1 MPRVAIVIVT
11 YNSAAEMGGCL
22 DALTG
27 LSETETEILVVDN
40 ASADRTRDEVAARK
54 IKLIANKTNAGF
66 AAALNQGVRATTAP
80 LILSLNP
87 DAHLVSGLD
96 AMAAFFEQAKTG
108 FEHPETGAVGGMLIG
123 EDGAPQT
130 GFMARNLPTSAALI
144 FEVLGINRLWPANR
158 VNWHYRC
165 LGVDAMSVSPVDQP
179 PGAFLMFS
187 RAAWETVGG
196 FDERFW
202 PVWFEDVDFCARI
215 KSAGYRAWYHP
226 SGVAKHTGS
235 HSVGSLA
242 LENRERYWYGSLL
255 EYAAKHYRSSA
266 FRTTCAAVAVGAV
279 CRAVL
284 GFPRN
289 GLKAFVVYGGIVG
302 LALGRAFRSPAKHSG
317 KCCLI

>member
-11 YNSAAEMGGCL
+11 YNSASEIGGCL
-22 DALTG
+22 DALAETG
-27 LSETETEILVVDN
+27 AEILVVDN
-40 ASADRTRDEVAARK
+40 ASTDKTLDEVTARK
-54 IKLIANKTNAGF
+54 VRLVANRTNAGF

-96 AMAAFFEQAKTG
+96 TMAALFEQPKI
-108 FEHPETGAVGGMLIG
+108 GAVGGMLIG
-123 EDGAPQT
+123 EDGAPQR
-130 GFMARNLPTSAALI
+130 GFMARNLPTPTALV

-165 LGVDAMSVSPVDQP
+165 LGLDTMSVSPVDQP

-202 PVWFEDVDFCARI
+202 PLWFEDVDFCARI
-215 KSAGYRAWYHP
+215 KSAGYLTYYHP
-226 SGVAKHTGS
+226 QSVAKHTGS
-235 HSVGSLA
+235 HSVGPLA

-266 FRTTCAAVAVGAV
+266 FRTTCVAVAVGAV
-279 CRAVL
+279 GRAVL
-284 GFPRN
+284 GFPRS
-289 GLKAFVVYGGIVG
+289 GFRGFAVYGGIVG
-302 LALGRAFRSPAKHSG
+302 LALGRAFRPPAEHSG
-317 KCCLI
+317 KCCLL

>member
-11 YNSAAEMGGCL
+11 YNSAAEIGACL
-22 DALTG
+22 DAL
-27 LSETETEILVVDN
+27 SETDAEILVVDN
-40 ASADRTRDEVAARK
+40 ASADSTRDEVTARK
-54 IKLIANKTNAGF
+54 IRLIANRTNAGF

-96 AMAAFFEQAKTG
+96 AMETLFNQPG
-108 FEHPETGAVGGMLIG
+108 TGAVGGMLIG
-123 EDGAPQT
+123 RDGAPQT
-130 GFMARNLPTSAALI
+130 GFMARNLPTPTALVL
-144 FEVLGINRLWPANR
+144 EVLGINRLWPGNR

-165 LGVDAMSVSPVDQP
+165 LGVDTMSVSLVDQP

-187 RAAWETVGG
+187 RAAWEKVGG
-196 FDERFW
+196 FDERFR
-202 PVWFEDVDFCARI
+202 PLWFEDVDFCARI
-215 KSAGYRAWYHP
+215 KSAGYCAYYHP
-226 SGVAKHTGS
+226 RAVAKHTGS

-266 FRTTCAAVAVGAV
+266 FRTTCVAVAMGAV
-279 CRAVL
+279 GRAVL
-284 GFPRN
+284 GFPRS
-289 GLKAFVVYGGIVG
+289 GFRVFAVYGGIVG

-317 KCCLI
+317 KCCPI